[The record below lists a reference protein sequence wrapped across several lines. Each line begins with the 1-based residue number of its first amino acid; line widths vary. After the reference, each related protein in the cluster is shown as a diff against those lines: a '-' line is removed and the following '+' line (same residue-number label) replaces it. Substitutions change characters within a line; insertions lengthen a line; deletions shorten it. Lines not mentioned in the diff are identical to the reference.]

1 MRELDEEKAWQE
13 QRRRRVEEARY
24 EKEKQLKMRKRMK
37 MVLPFAGVLLIGSIV
52 FSFARGIS
60 HKAEVPNEIKE
71 NREETQPEQAYT
83 LDKPVE
89 EQAKEETPSDVT
101 AIEPV
106 LPSRERFQSM
116 LSANTKALGED
127 VLSEYAV
134 LLDAET
140 GEILENREGM
150 TRMNPASMTKM
161 LTILVAA
168 EQNPNL
174 DDYVT
179 ITRDITDY
187 SFVNDCSAVGFE
199 ENEKVPVRDLF
210 YGTILPSGGDAA
222 AALAIYTAG
231 SLDAF
236 VALMNEKLEKLGL
249 SETSHMTN
257 CVGLYDENHYS
268 TAYDMALIL
277 QAAIENELCREA
289 LTKHI
294 YTTAATTEH
303 PEGITVSNWFLRR
316 IEDKETN
323 GEVLYAKTG
332 YVTQSGSCAASY
344 QLADDGKEY
353 ICVTGNAHSSWR
365 AIYDHVAMYLMCTE
379 V

>member
-1 MRELDEEKAWQE
+1 MSELDEEKAWQE

-52 FSFARGIS
+52 FSFARGTS

-89 EQAKEETPSDVT
+89 EQAKEETPSEVT

-106 LPSRERFQSM
+106 LPSTERFQSM

-294 YTTAATTEH
+294 YTTTATTEH

-365 AIYDHVAMYLMCTE
+365 AIYDHVAMYLMCTK

>member
-1 MRELDEEKAWQE
+1 MSELDEEKAWQE

-52 FSFARGIS
+52 FSFARGTS

-365 AIYDHVAMYLMCTE
+365 AIYDHVAMYLMCTK